1 MEEIAMNDKNI
12 PPVYDVEEVSL
23 EQAILLIAT
32 EQEKEN
38 TIYKESAERLL
49 KLCA

>member
-1 MEEIAMNDKNI
+1 MKDQQKV
-12 PPVYDVEEVSL
+12 PVYEVQEVSL
-23 EQAILLIAT
+23 EQAILLLAS
-32 EQEKEN
+32 EQEKEQ